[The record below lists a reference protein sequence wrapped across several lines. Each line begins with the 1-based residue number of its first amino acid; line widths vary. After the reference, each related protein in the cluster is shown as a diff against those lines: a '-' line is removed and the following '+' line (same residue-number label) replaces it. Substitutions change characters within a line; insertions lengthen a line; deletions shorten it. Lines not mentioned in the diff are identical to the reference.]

1 MVVLVAPTIMRDEP
15 DREALARRV
24 LEFANTLART

>member
-1 MVVLVAPTIMRDEP
+1 MLDLA

-24 LEFANTLART
+24 LDFARRLATSKPAQRRAIA